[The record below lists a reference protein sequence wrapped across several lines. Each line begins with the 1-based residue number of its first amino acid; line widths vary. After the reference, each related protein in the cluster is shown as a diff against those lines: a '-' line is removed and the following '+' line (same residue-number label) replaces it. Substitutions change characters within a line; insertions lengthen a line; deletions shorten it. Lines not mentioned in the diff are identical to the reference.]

1 MGEEAR
7 GVKATEPL
15 TAKRIKPV
23 REGLIVVLT
32 DREVRIPWERCSPR
46 LAAAT
51 EEQRLTAKLSPGGYG
66 IHWPLLDEDLSIG
79 GLLANEGERNS

>member
-1 MGEEAR
+1 M
-7 GVKATEPL
+7 KATEPL

-23 REGLIVVLT
+23 REGLIVALT
-32 DREVRIPWERCSPR
+32 DREVCIPWERCSPR

-51 EEQRLTAKLSPGGYG
+51 EEQRLVAELSPGGYG

-79 GLLANEGERNS
+79 GLLANEREHGRG